1 MPKLAITIA
10 GVGKLSLA
18 PSPPG
23 TIHMSFWIG
32 HRMMLRVPLAW
43 HSTALHSST
52 AHLVRIKVRV
62 RVRVTI
68 VGVRVQ
74 GKGLALTPTPTLT
87 LTLTLALTLSL
98 VTLSLTRY
106 KPFLDRLSLDKVENI
121 PRYVTETAKT
131 YS

>member
-18 PSPPG
+18 PPLPG
-23 TIHMSFWIG
+23 LVSTHISFWIG

-52 AHLVRIKVRV
+52 AHLVRVKARV

-68 VGVRVQ
+68 AGV
-74 GKGLALTPTPTLT
+74 
-87 LTLTLALTLSL
+87 
-98 VTLSLTRY
+98 
-106 KPFLDRLSLDKVENI
+106 
-121 PRYVTETAKT
+121 
-131 YS
+131 